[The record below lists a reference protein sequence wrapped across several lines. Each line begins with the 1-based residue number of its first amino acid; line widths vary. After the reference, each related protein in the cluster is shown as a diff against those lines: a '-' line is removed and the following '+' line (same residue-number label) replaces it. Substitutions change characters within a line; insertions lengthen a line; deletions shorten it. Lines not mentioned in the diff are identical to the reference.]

1 MESNSGAAGQE
12 GITASDAEQP
22 PARDQWGKGIEFLF
36 SCIALSVGL
45 GNVWRFPFIALENGG
60 GAFLIPYL
68 VVLLLVGRPVYYL
81 EVIIGQFSSRGC
93 IGALNM
99 APIMKGEYILQGICE
114 STYVFRS
121 AGVAYGQV
129 YSTALATT
137 YYACIMALT
146 IRYLVVSFSEVLPW
160 TYCLVEWGSQ
170 CVATGA
176 AVSGNASNVTA
187 QGISSAELYFT

>member
-1 MESNSGAAGQE
+1 M
-12 GITASDAEQP
+12 
-22 PARDQWGKGIEFLF
+22 
-36 SCIALSVGL
+36 
-45 GNVWRFPFIALENGG
+45 
-60 GAFLIPYL
+60 
-68 VVLLLVGRPVYYL
+68 
-81 EVIIGQFSSRGC
+81 
-93 IGALNM
+93 
-99 APIMKGEYILQGICE
+99 
-114 STYVFRS
+114 
-121 AGVAYGQV
+121 

-176 AVSGNASNVTA
+176 TVSNATDTGNATRAV

>member
-1 MESNSGAAGQE
+1 M
-12 GITASDAEQP
+12 
-22 PARDQWGKGIEFLF
+22 F
-36 SCIALSVGL
+36 
-45 GNVWRFPFIALENGG
+45 
-60 GAFLIPYL
+60 YL
-68 VVLLLVGRPVYYL
+68 P
-81 EVIIGQFSSRGC
+81 
-93 IGALNM
+93 
-99 APIMKGEYILQGICE
+99 
-114 STYVFRS
+114 
-121 AGVAYGQV
+121 GVAYGQV

-176 AVSGNASNVTA
+176 AAINASNITNV